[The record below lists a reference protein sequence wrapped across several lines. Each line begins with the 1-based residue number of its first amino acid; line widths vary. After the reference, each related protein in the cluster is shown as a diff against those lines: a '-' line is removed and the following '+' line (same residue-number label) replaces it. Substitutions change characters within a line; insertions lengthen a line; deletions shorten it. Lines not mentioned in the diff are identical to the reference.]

1 MRKSAIKKLKT
12 ILTPRNAASRR
23 AFRKLKKT
31 YRSLPWNAKQ
41 DFIKLGQGVFE
52 NETKPK

>member
-1 MRKSAIKKLKT
+1 MRKTAIKKLKT

-23 AFRKLKKT
+23 AFRKLKKI

-52 NETKPK
+52 NES